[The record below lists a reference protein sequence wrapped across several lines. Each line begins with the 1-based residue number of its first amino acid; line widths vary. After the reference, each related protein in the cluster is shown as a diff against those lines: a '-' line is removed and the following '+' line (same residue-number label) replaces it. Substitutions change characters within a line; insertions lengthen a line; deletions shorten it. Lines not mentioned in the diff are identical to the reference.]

1 MPSCQPDHTFAIR
14 SDSEPF
20 SAALV
25 SFFVL
30 LLTVIQGPDKGRR
43 FELPDD
49 QPQLIGRSSEALALT
64 DNTVSRRHAELTP
77 DNGRWWVRDLASQN
91 GTYVNGVRITDRVRL
106 SEGDQ
111 VRTGS
116 TVILFGK
123 EDEDESTFI
132 HLVRQ
137 DQIDLQI
144 ERTLTSNE
152 DSVLLAEPE
161 PRAAAME
168 HLRIIYELTRLTSQA
183 FSQRDLLEKVM
194 DLIFNEFKPER
205 GFIMLTSVLSDEPLK
220 PAVVRYAHGGPGS
233 GEPIKVSRTI
243 LQHTLRKSEGVLS
256 TNAMA
261 DSRFAAGDSVQRLH
275 IRSAICSPV
284 RAGDRVFG
292 LIYID
297 STLANYTFTE
307 EQLALVNAIGQHAGL
322 ALANAELYAEK
333 LQAERLAATG
343 ETVASLSHS
352 IKNIL
357 QGLRGGADVVE
368 MGLKKGDIKVALSGW
383 DIFQRN
389 LDRIVSLTMNMLAFS
404 RPRRPEPELAQITA
418 IIEECAQLLESQCA
432 ARSIALIIDADPEM
446 PPIPLDPSLMH
457 QAIMNLLTNAVEAV
471 PDRTG
476 HVTVRVT
483 FHPAGSRGEN
493 SPPVASISI
502 IDNGPGI
509 PEHMQQ
515 RIFQP
520 FTTTKGTRG
529 TGLGLTVTKRIVEE
543 HRGVLRVESAPAQ
556 GATFHILLPA
566 DPGKAIDP
574 AATTPAAP
582 SSFGFE
588 LEPPF

>member
-1 MPSCQPDHTFAIR
+1 M
-14 SDSEPF
+14 
-20 SAALV
+20 
-25 SFFVL
+25 L

-49 QPQLIGRSSEALALT
+49 QPQLIGRSSEALPLT

-77 DNGRWWVRDLASQN
+77 DNGRWWVRDLDSQN
-91 GTYVNGVRITDRVRL
+91 GTYVNGVRIKDRVRL

-116 TVILFGK
+116 TLILFGK

-132 HLVRQ
+132 HLLRQ

-183 FSQRDLLEKVM
+183 FSRRDLLEKVM
-194 DLIFNEFKPER
+194 DLIFDEFRPER

-220 PAVVRYAHGGPGS
+220 PAVVRYAHGGAHS

-256 TNAMA
+256 TNAMT
-261 DSRFAAGDSVQRLH
+261 DRRFAAGDSVQRLH

-284 RAGDRVFG
+284 RAGDRIFG

-368 MGLKKGDIKVALSGW
+368 MGLKKEDIKVALSGW

-404 RPRRPEPELAQITA
+404 RPRRAETELAQITP
-418 IIEECAQLLESQCA
+418 IIEECAKLLESQCA
-432 ARSIALIIDADPEM
+432 ARSIALIVDADPEM
-446 PPIPLDPSLMH
+446 PPIPLDPPLIH
-457 QAIMNLLTNAVEAV
+457 QAIMNLLTNAVEAA

-476 HVTVRVT
+476 HVTVRVA
-483 FHPAGSRGEN
+483 FHPAGARGEN
-493 SPPVASISI
+493 SPPVASISV

-509 PEHMQQ
+509 PEPMQQ

-520 FTTTKGTRG
+520 FATTKGTRG

-574 AATTPAAP
+574 AATTLAAP